1 MIGCLCLHC
10 LGSGQIRVPA
20 LHRFEPCSYCS
31 LRFLSTGIG
40 ENIPPVLRSLYDAV
54 EGLPRL
60 RDQLHSVERVNM
72 PCMQGGLDLRDAAMQ
87 KIASAVA
94 YLWHAAQNERDIT
107 PEIDLMAQAITVLQ
121 QQRPPRAG
129 GQMQTLTLQIFEPS
143 KPFGGLFV
151 AENAPE
157 AFVAAIQ
164 DLLTLTIQR
173 GQSGGKRAAILE
185 FIWNGEG
192 APGLLAG
199 EMTDENAIFL
209 LSDVLEE
216 TAGIWA
222 DIDAPIACYTST
234 GERNNH
240 HIRRIGDLT
249 VRQCLHAVEIH

>member
-121 QQRPPRAG
+121 QRPPQAG

-143 KPFGGLFV
+143 KPLGGLFV
-151 AENAPE
+151 AENAPGPI
-157 AFVAAIQ
+157 VAAIQ
-164 DLLTLTIQR
+164 DLLTLTIQK

-185 FIWNGEG
+185 FIWSGEG

-222 DIDAPIACYTST
+222 DLDAKIACYTSS
-234 GERNNH
+234 GVGNNRR
-240 HIRRIGDLT
+240 IKRIGDLT